1 MNSKAREA
9 MRFIEAFLSLLL
21 DKRVPVNWG
30 SHAGMS
36 CEGSITLPTP
46 VTGDDAEVALLTR
59 LAMHEAGHVEE
70 TEQGYSD
77 RLTAEELGVFN
88 VLEDPRM
95 EAARCD
101 KYPGASIL
109 LSRGLGEM
117 LRTLRDKVLSNEGST
132 VDAWRI
138 DLLLRS
144 FLAVA
149 PHAPIREH
157 AGDILNGLAPHI
169 SDVQRQAIDGALP
182 IVATLKSS
190 REAESLATS
199 IVKQLREPEPPPLPP
214 PQGDNGG
221 DESEDQG
228 AREPSASDGGEPGD
242 QQQSNP
248 DQEPEAGNDQ
258 GNEDADPDSGMGAEQ
273 KDAEAQGSEQG
284 GAQEP
289 PSDAEESS
297 DSHEGNDGAQGQGS
311 PAESD
316 PQSSR
321 PAPTE
326 ADAAHQ
332 ESTAPDQSRSS
343 SGTTSGTESNEAPQG
358 FEQESGVQTIDLGTL
373 LREALVERYGVAQ
386 ESEALL
392 PLPVDDRDVK
402 RLAAVLAAADPTE
415 TAEQLLDQALVALQ
429 RTEDAETSEAGP
441 SAGMSLA
448 PQTTGGL
455 AIDTRLQGIQAKLAT
470 VLQRELQER
479 RRRPR
484 RLAFSG
490 ESIAAARYWRLE
502 QLGDTRVFIKRKPVT
517 GIDCAAT
524 IVIDSSISTKPFL
537 HVSLEVAVAFSLAL
551 QRLGVRTKV
560 VRFPGVETVT
570 ETLQRFGEPARVCV
584 KRIAD
589 VSAGGG
595 TPMGAAAAMELPLL
609 LEQRKLK
616 HVMAFITDGQARDHE
631 LLRAT
636 LQSAADADVLVV
648 GVGIG
653 YDVSAYIPQSVRIQ
667 TVAELPAALERLFRE
682 SIGAVLAR

>member
-1 MNSKAREA
+1 MAFGPSVHQGITMNSKAREA

-448 PQTTGGL
+448 PQTTGHTSPGHPGQTG
-455 AIDTRLQGIQAKLAT
+455 D
-470 VLQRELQER
+470 
-479 RRRPR
+479 
-484 RLAFSG
+484 S
-490 ESIAAARYWRLE
+490 AAAR
-502 QLGDTRVFIKRKPVT
+502 
-517 GIDCAAT
+517 
-524 IVIDSSISTKPFL
+524 
-537 HVSLEVAVAFSLAL
+537 VA
-551 QRLGVRTKV
+551 
-560 VRFPGVETVT
+560 
-570 ETLQRFGEPARVCV
+570 
-584 KRIAD
+584 
-589 VSAGGG
+589 G
-595 TPMGAAAAMELPLL
+595 TPTQASTPRVQRRVDCRGALL
-609 LEQRKLK
+609 APRAVGRHQSV
-616 HVMAFITDGQARDHE
+616 HQAQARHWDRLRCDH
-631 LLRAT
+631 R
-636 LQSAADADVLVV
+636 DRLV
-648 GVGIG
+648 
-653 YDVSAYIPQSVRIQ
+653 DQH
-667 TVAELPAALERLFRE
+667 E
-682 SIGAVLAR
+682 AVLARLARSRRRVQPSASAPRRPDESRPLPGRGDGHRDLATLR

>member
-1 MNSKAREA
+1 MAFGPSVHQGITMNSKAREA

-297 DSHEGNDGAQGQGS
+297 DSHAG
-311 PAESD
+311 PHR
-316 PQSSR
+316 PKRTRHIRSR
-321 PAPTE
+321 PPRTR
-326 ADAAHQ
+326 ADLHPGPRAARSRTRHLRGLNKNPGSRP
-332 ESTAPDQSRSS
+332 STSAHCCAKPWWSATASPRRAKPSCRYRSM
-343 SGTTSGTESNEAPQG
+343 
-358 FEQESGVQTIDLGTL
+358 
-373 LREALVERYGVAQ
+373 
-386 ESEALL
+386 
-392 PLPVDDRDVK
+392 
-402 RLAAVLAAADPTE
+402 TE
-415 TAEQLLDQALVALQ
+415 T
-429 RTEDAETSEAGP
+429 
-441 SAGMSLA
+441 
-448 PQTTGGL
+448 
-455 AIDTRLQGIQAKLAT
+455 
-470 VLQRELQER
+470 
-479 RRRPR
+479 
-484 RLAFSG
+484 
-490 ESIAAARYWRLE
+490 
-502 QLGDTRVFIKRKPVT
+502 
-517 GIDCAAT
+517 
-524 IVIDSSISTKPFL
+524 
-537 HVSLEVAVAFSLAL
+537 
-551 QRLGVRTKV
+551 
-560 VRFPGVETVT
+560 
-570 ETLQRFGEPARVCV
+570 
-584 KRIAD
+584 
-589 VSAGGG
+589 
-595 TPMGAAAAMELPLL
+595 
-609 LEQRKLK
+609 
-616 HVMAFITDGQARDHE
+616 
-631 LLRAT
+631 
-636 LQSAADADVLVV
+636 
-648 GVGIG
+648 
-653 YDVSAYIPQSVRIQ
+653 
-667 TVAELPAALERLFRE
+667 
-682 SIGAVLAR
+682 

>member
-1 MNSKAREA
+1 MAFGPSVHQGITMNSKAREA

-248 DQEPEAGNDQ
+248 DQEPEAGNDREMKTPTLTVVW
-258 GNEDADPDSGMGAEQ
+258 GRNRRTLKHRAPNR
-273 KDAEAQGSEQG
+273 
-284 GAQEP
+284 
-289 PSDAEESS
+289 EERR
-297 DSHEGNDGAQGQGS
+297 SHQAMRKNPLIRTKATTGHRVRDRQLKAIRS
-311 PAESD
+311 PAG
-316 PQSSR
+316 PHRPKRTRHIRSR
-321 PAPTE
+321 PPRTR
-326 ADAAHQ
+326 ADLHPGPRAARSRTRHLRGLNKNPGSRP
-332 ESTAPDQSRSS
+332 STSAHCCAKPWWSATASPRRAKPSCRYRSM
-343 SGTTSGTESNEAPQG
+343 
-358 FEQESGVQTIDLGTL
+358 
-373 LREALVERYGVAQ
+373 
-386 ESEALL
+386 
-392 PLPVDDRDVK
+392 
-402 RLAAVLAAADPTE
+402 TE
-415 TAEQLLDQALVALQ
+415 T
-429 RTEDAETSEAGP
+429 
-441 SAGMSLA
+441 
-448 PQTTGGL
+448 
-455 AIDTRLQGIQAKLAT
+455 
-470 VLQRELQER
+470 
-479 RRRPR
+479 
-484 RLAFSG
+484 
-490 ESIAAARYWRLE
+490 
-502 QLGDTRVFIKRKPVT
+502 
-517 GIDCAAT
+517 
-524 IVIDSSISTKPFL
+524 
-537 HVSLEVAVAFSLAL
+537 
-551 QRLGVRTKV
+551 
-560 VRFPGVETVT
+560 
-570 ETLQRFGEPARVCV
+570 
-584 KRIAD
+584 
-589 VSAGGG
+589 
-595 TPMGAAAAMELPLL
+595 
-609 LEQRKLK
+609 
-616 HVMAFITDGQARDHE
+616 
-631 LLRAT
+631 
-636 LQSAADADVLVV
+636 
-648 GVGIG
+648 
-653 YDVSAYIPQSVRIQ
+653 
-667 TVAELPAALERLFRE
+667 
-682 SIGAVLAR
+682 